1 MRFEELNHEDREIC
15 LGLQHRGDDRLRQT
29 ASWII
34 EEFLLRSYFCD
45 LILVLEGFEITPDH
59 RTNRVAFSIPGFE
72 LDGAIVFD
80 RMDNE

>member
-34 EEFLLRSYFCD
+34 EEFLLRGYLCD
-45 LILVLEGFEITPDH
+45 LILVLEGVEITLDD
-59 RTNRVAFSIPGFE
+59 RTKSVPFSIPGFE

-80 RMDNE
+80 RMDNA